1 MKVVVL
7 SKFSTVNNKNKYLM
21 GDKYFIGNKYLVCK
35 AEVLSAYFLDKYLIY
50 NKYLIG
56 DKSCIGN
63 K

>member
-1 MKVVVL
+1 
-7 SKFSTVNNKNKYLM
+7 M